1 MPLKYQDE
9 LSRLIANRV
18 IIWFTIHR
26 TVLIRIFRILKFTK
40 ICKGAC
46 LNLKHTSQKKATL
59 KMRWMKSN
67 RVWVEIMKWFRVKIQ
82 TYFREEI
89 RILIIITTIKINMGR
104 MITDI
109 IIMEHMDMGTGTDMF
124 IMVLKDT
131 YAIIITTHQDMD
143 IIMV

>member
-1 MPLKYQDE
+1 
-9 LSRLIANRV
+9 
-18 IIWFTIHR
+18 
-26 TVLIRIFRILKFTK
+26 
-40 ICKGAC
+40 
-46 LNLKHTSQKKATL
+46 
-59 KMRWMKSN
+59 
-67 RVWVEIMKWFRVKIQ
+67 
-82 TYFREEI
+82 
-89 RILIIITTIKINMGR
+89 